1 MERPAGGSLTG
12 APMREF
18 NTAGP
23 IIPEDPYHIA
33 PLARLDREDLLRL
46 IERKKYFVLHAP
58 RQTGKTTIL
67 RALRCKLVRGASRRP
82 WARAWSRPAPT
93 WTAAPPTQDTWCCST
108 AAASRGDEKVF
119 RREDAVGG
127 ARVTVWGA
135 RDAHAV
141 ARAPHRHRM

>member
-67 RALRCKLVRGASRRP
+67 RALRCKLVRASLEATVGAGLEQT
-82 WARAWSRPAPT
+82 RAYMDRC
-93 WTAAPPTQDTWCCST
+93 AAD
-108 AAASRGDEKVF
+108 AGHLVVFDRGGKSWDEKVF
-119 RREDAVGG
+119 RREERTGG
-127 ARVTVWGA
+127 ARVTVWG
-135 RDAHAV
+135 
-141 ARAPHRHRM
+141 M